1 MRKKDLSRRRLIFN
15 NPISGTLRTAN
26 GTDKIDILDSAGAPL
41 NTLTIK
47 GKTIQ
52 PIEDRGLNM
61 SEYFKTI
68 SNYSSAGVAGCYYIA
83 LPSEWVGVNM
93 TYMLLETNKTLGVTV
108 DLADSKSALY
118 SNKTPLLSADG
129 TLSSYTG
136 DEYSYL
142 MVGGIIGDDVTD
154 ENGDII
160 HVLTELSELWENHS
174 LSAVAPICLQIDTP
188 ILNAGN
194 SGIALTLDVDGT
206 KRMIEFPKTVSV
218 SGKNVTLLMSEFDSV
233 RVDLKSRT
241 VTYEEGSYQKS
252 YNGIEGTSVYGA
264 AMTAGYGVFFKYS
277 LSVAAESNVGYNTR
291 FPLEPWTSPPPRKD
305 NIFSINANQLYI
317 KTDQNDTGLTNSQMA
332 QRASAF
338 KTQIRNLYIAG
349 SPMKILL
356 KRKVALTHDISN
368 SDLGRALLSILV
380 PRGKNGTLS
389 ASGIGANGISATYYS
404 MSQENEEKRALMIR
418 YLDENGVEI
427 LSPKT
432 HSVRLGSKYQI
443 IVPHIS
449 GYTRTGELY
458 EGVAQ
463 GETEVNLIYKEA
475 E

>member
-15 NPISGTLRTAN
+15 NPISGTLRTAT
-26 GTDKIDILDSAGAPL
+26 GVDKIEIIDSAGAPL
-41 NTLTIK
+41 STLLIK
-47 GKTIQ
+47 GKTTQ

-68 SNYSSAGVAGCYYIA
+68 SNYSSAGVAGYYYIP

-93 TYMLLETNKTLGVTV
+93 TYTLLETDQVLGVTV
-108 DLADSKSALY
+108 SLSDGTNPLFAS
-118 SNKTPLLSADG
+118 TVPLLSEDG

-136 DEYSYL
+136 GEYSYL
-142 MVGGIIGDDVTD
+142 MVGGIQGDDVTD
-154 ENGDII
+154 ENGDIV
-160 HVLTELSELWENHS
+160 HVLTELIELWDGYS
-174 LSAVAPICLQIDTP
+174 LSAVAPICFEIDTP
-188 ILNAGN
+188 ILNAGD
-194 SGIALTLDVDGT
+194 SDIALTLEVDGEKST
-206 KRMIEFPKTVSV
+206 IELPKKISLADKT
-218 SGKNVTLLMSEFDSV
+218 VTLLMSEFDSL

-252 YNGIEGTSVYGA
+252 YNGIEGTSVYGP
-264 AMTAGYGVFFKYS
+264 AMTAGYGVFFMYS

-305 NIFSINANQLYI
+305 NIFSINAKQLYI

-389 ASGIGANGISATYYS
+389 TSGTGVSEISATYYS
-404 MSQENEEKRALMIR
+404 MSQENEEKATLMIR

-427 LSPKT
+427 SSPKSHT
-432 HSVRLGSKYQI
+432 IRLGSKYQI

-449 GYTRTGELY
+449 GYTRTSEIF

-463 GETEVNLIYKEA
+463 KDTEVSLIYKEA

>member
-15 NPISGTLRTAN
+15 NPISGTLRTAT
-26 GTDKIDILDSAGAPL
+26 GVDKIEIIDSAGAPL
-41 NTLTIK
+41 STLLIK
-47 GKTIQ
+47 GKTTQ

-61 SEYFKTI
+61 SEYFKNT

-108 DLADSKSALY
+108 DLADSKSALF

-160 HVLTELSELWENHS
+160 HVLTELIELWDGYS
-174 LSAVAPICLQIDTP
+174 LSAVAPICFEIDTP
-188 ILNAGN
+188 ILNAGD
-194 SGIALTLDVDGT
+194 SGIALTLEVDGEKST
-206 KRMIEFPKTVSV
+206 IELPKKISLADKT
-218 SGKNVTLLMSEFDSV
+218 VTLLMSEFDSLK
-233 RVDLKSRT
+233 VDLKSRT

-252 YNGIEGTSVYGA
+252 YNGIEGTSVYGS
-264 AMTAGYGVFFKYS
+264 AMTAGYGVFFMYS
-277 LSVAAESNVGYNTR
+277 LSVAAESKVGYNTR

-305 NIFSINANQLYI
+305 NIFSINAKQLYI

-338 KTQIRNLYIAG
+338 KNQIRNLYIAG

-389 ASGIGANGISATYYS
+389 ASGMGVSEISATYYS
-404 MSQENEEKRALMIR
+404 MSQENEEKATLLIR

-427 LSPKT
+427 SSPKSHT
-432 HSVRLGSKYQI
+432 IRLGSKYQI

-449 GYTRTGELY
+449 GYTRTSEII

-463 GETEVNLIYKEA
+463 KDTEVSLIYKEA